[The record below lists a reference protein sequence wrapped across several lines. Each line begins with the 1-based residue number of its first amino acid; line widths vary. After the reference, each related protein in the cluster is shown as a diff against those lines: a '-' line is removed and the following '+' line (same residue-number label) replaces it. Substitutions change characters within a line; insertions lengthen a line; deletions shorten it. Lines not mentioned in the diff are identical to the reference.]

1 MGHVGILAH
10 QFEAVGARPAAE
22 AEIRRRLHSAVGQAL
37 VDPAFAAWLMAEPD
51 AALGRPG
58 LPPRQ
63 QLALQR
69 VRASSLPDFA
79 RQVEQIFW
87 PSRLAPSFEQEQMPR
102 AVAR

>member
-1 MGHVGILAH
+1 MGNVTLVPDTFLGG
-10 QFEAVGARPAAE
+10 QVVARGE